1 MELKL
6 KWTNHCVLSANDNDN
21 SDADPNNII
30 FTIQDTKLYVPIVTL
45 SAKDNQNLWK
55 LLSRGFEK
63 IGVLE
68 WI

>member
-1 MELKL
+1 M
-6 KWTNHCVLSANDNDN
+6 NHCVLSANDNDN
-21 SDADPNNII
+21 SDAVPNNII

-63 IGVLE
+63 IGVLG